1 MEETVTISDGKTIL
15 MVPSSDPGEIGAD
28 KYLASLPLKPQNR
41 YKFIRS
47 IGFGGMK
54 GVLLVHDRDTNR
66 EMAMAIMPDFR
77 EKTSGELERFAREAY
92 LTANLEHPNIVPI
105 YDIGIDESGSP
116 FFTMKYLRGFSL
128 DTLLQRLRKGD
139 SRENQEY
146 SLQRLLLIFHRICNA
161 VGFAH
166 TRGVCHLDLKPGN
179 VNVSDFGE
187 TFVIDWGLARKM
199 DEKGGI
205 TAVEAG
211 VRGTLGF
218 MPPEQFDTRT
228 ELPLNARSD
237 IFALGA
243 ILYSILALEAP
254 CSGKPM
260 EEVMRMCASG
270 TVPKPSEVAP
280 DFWHVPASLEAVVRK
295 AMAPHPKNRYPNVQA
310 LKDDILA
317 YSAGFATKAEHASTL
332 KKSTLFINRHYLL
345 IIIVILLAIQMWQAW
360 HWISEL
366 L

>member
-15 MVPSSDPGEIGAD
+15 MVPSSDTGEIEAD
-28 KYLASLPLKPQNR
+28 KYLASLPLKPQSR

-228 ELPLNARSD
+228 KLPLNARSD

-254 CSGKPM
+254 CNGKPM

>member
-1 MEETVTISDGKTIL
+1 MDYSEQVSDGKTMI
-15 MVPSSDPGEIGAD
+15 MASGVVPEEIGVD
-28 KYLASLPLKPQNR
+28 KFLASLPRKPQER

-54 GVLLVHDRDTNR
+54 GVLLVHDRDTDR

-77 EKTSGELERFAREAY
+77 DRKSSELARFAGEAY
-92 LTANLEHPNIVPI
+92 LTAKLEHPNIVPV

-128 DTLLQRLRKGD
+128 ETLLQRLRKGN
-139 SRENQEY
+139 SKETKEY
-146 SLQRLLLIFHRICNA
+146 TLQRLLLIFHRICNA

-166 TRGVCHLDLKPGN
+166 TRGVCHFDLKPAN

-187 TFVIDWGLARKM
+187 TFVIDWGLARET
-199 DEKGGI
+199 DVAGGV
-205 TAVEAG
+205 TAEQVG
-211 VRGTLGF
+211 VRGTPGF

-228 ELPLNARSD
+228 GLPLDARSD

-243 ILYSILALEAP
+243 ILYSILALSAP
-254 CSGKPM
+254 CSGMSM
-260 EEVMRMCASG
+260 EETMRRCASG
-270 TVPKPSEVAP
+270 TIPKPSDIAP
-280 DFWHVPASLEAVVRK
+280 DFWHVPESLEAVVRK
-295 AMAPHPKNRYPNVQA
+295 AMAPHPQNRYPNVQA

-332 KKSTLFINRHYLL
+332 KKSKLFINRHFLL
-345 IIIVILLAIQMWQAW
+345 IVIFILLGIILWQC
-360 HWISEL
+360 IGKFL
-366 L
+366 

>member
-199 DEKGGI
+199 D
-205 TAVEAG
+205 
-211 VRGTLGF
+211 
-218 MPPEQFDTRT
+218 
-228 ELPLNARSD
+228 
-237 IFALGA
+237 A
-243 ILYSILALEAP
+243 I
-254 CSGKPM
+254 
-260 EEVMRMCASG
+260 MCAERG
-270 TVPKPSEVAP
+270 IDAIRINPGNIGAEENVKAVADICRAKNIP
-280 DFWHVPASLEAVVRK
+280 IRIGVNGGSLEKELLLVEGQEISL
-295 AMAPHPKNRYPNVQA
+295 KNGEIPIPEIIFDY
-310 LKDDILA
+310 
-317 YSAGFATKAEHASTL
+317 L
-332 KKSTLFINRHYLL
+332 KKGQQVLL
-345 IIIVILLAIQMWQAW
+345 DDGKILLRQR
-360 HWISEL
+360 SF
-366 L
+366 